1 MLGKLGLKKKGS
13 TPPAS
18 GAPQGDQQAAERA
31 RAAQLAKVMFADLD
45 QDQDGVL
52 LCHEVQV
59 RISMFSYCCCQQLA
73 KLPKC

>member
-1 MLGKLGLKKKGS
+1 MICQGASPRVLGKLGLKKKGS

-18 GAPQGDQQAAERA
+18 EAAQGGFDQQAAKRA

-59 RISMFSYCCCQQLA
+59 RISKFS
-73 KLPKC
+73 